1 MTNKDLTTMHKWL
14 NKYNNLTITK
24 KELNTKLSKL
34 GYAVVRFPTSI
45 SWEMTVQ
52 KKDTLVK
59 YTID

>member
-1 MTNKDLTTMHKWL
+1 MHKWL